1 MCLCVRKGGHNGKNK
16 NPGRSGAARS
26 PLLKPGW
33 VGPGRSTARW
43 RGCRNTGP
51 VSQECFKRFSCH
63 TWGGRSFIWNV
74 LLRTANDQLKLD
86 YFFLFVRQPAALAP
100 ARICADGKGIGQRKF
115 AAHFSCL
122 LSTLFLSEAIHLSVC
137 QVSVCSCHISVL
149 GVRPRFWGDEGLQR
163 YLQRQFWGIYG
174 GRGFLPGAVIWFG
187 FDYINLCVICFRL
200 VWNVTLRTLMH
211 HRSVILHL
219 NFQIHINIISRCI
232 YTWIYL
238 YLLLK

>member
-1 MCLCVRKGGHNGKNK
+1 MCLCVRKGGRNGKNK

-63 TWGGRSFIWNV
+63 TWGGCSFIWNV

-122 LSTLFLSEAIHLSVC
+122 LSTLPLFFFQKPSIYPSARCRCVLVIYQSWVFGPGFEVTR
-137 QVSVCSCHISVL
+137 VCSV
-149 GVRPRFWGDEGLQR
+149 
-163 YLQRQFWGIYG
+163 IY
-174 GRGFLPGAVIWFG
+174 RDSFEVFMEVGAS
-187 FDYINLCVICFRL
+187 YQEL
-200 VWNVTLRTLMH
+200 
-211 HRSVILHL
+211 
-219 NFQIHINIISRCI
+219 
-232 YTWIYL
+232 
-238 YLLLK
+238 